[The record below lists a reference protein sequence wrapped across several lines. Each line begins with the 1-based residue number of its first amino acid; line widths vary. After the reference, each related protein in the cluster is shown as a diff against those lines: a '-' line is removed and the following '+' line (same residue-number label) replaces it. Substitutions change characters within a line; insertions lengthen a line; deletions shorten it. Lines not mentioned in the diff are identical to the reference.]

1 MRSPRVRAV
10 AFEPIRRI
18 YAAAFRAGFGRSRER
33 ARLPDDDALYPV
45 RCPSDRL
52 FVSGCLPTTP
62 RDAAVASDYR
72 FPLPGPERTFT
83 TSVTAH
89 AGHTRDTARGRN
101 ATTADYIRRIH
112 AAVQRSNGICHYTG
126 EWMHWQLLKQWSAS
140 E

>member
-18 YAAAFRAGFGRSRER
+18 YVAAFRAGFGRSRDH

-45 RCPSDRL
+45 RCPSDRF
-52 FVSGCLPTTP
+52 FVSGFLPTTP

-72 FPLPGPERTFT
+72 FPLPGPEWTST

-89 AGHTRDTARGRN
+89 AGHTQNKASPFRDSLCSCCQ
-101 ATTADYIRRIH
+101 I
-112 AAVQRSNGICHYTG
+112 
-126 EWMHWQLLKQWSAS
+126 E
-140 E
+140 